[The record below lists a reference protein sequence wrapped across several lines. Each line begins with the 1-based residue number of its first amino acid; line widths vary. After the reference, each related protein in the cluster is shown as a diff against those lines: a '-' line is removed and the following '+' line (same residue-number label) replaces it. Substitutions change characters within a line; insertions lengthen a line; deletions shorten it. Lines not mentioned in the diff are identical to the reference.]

1 MIVGEDI
8 VQSSCVSIPGKERK
22 DITRKILRYCFV
34 KRRSQGV
41 IEKRATENDRHL
53 LLMTRNTK
61 KDDVDE
67 DRLQSL
73 PPSKLLY
80 HRTSGVTSTAAAGL

>member
-1 MIVGEDI
+1 MCQSQEKREKISRERYYDI
-8 VQSSCVSIPGKERK
+8 VSSKGEVKESSRKERQK
-22 DITRKILRYCFV
+22 MT
-34 KRRSQGV
+34 
-41 IEKRATENDRHL
+41 HL
-53 LLMTRNTK
+53 PLMTRNTK